1 MDVTAK
7 SLHERYTSMNT
18 NALSDFYH
26 ESELTDLAVGVL
38 EEEITSRGL
47 DWTEFIT
54 PLREWEDFKAFIGPN
69 AEKFRSVRTKIRGK
83 DGVSGWC
90 WPAFFFAFAWFFYRK
105 MYVEGAGLLLLPIIY
120 TLIFPDSDLEFGL
133 GLVFAM
139 GAKYWYLRKA
149 TKKFEK
155 ISQRT
160 SSNETKRQQLQ
171 MAGGVS
177 VAGGVIGGAIYAV
190 LVGLAFLAAA
200 GEA

>member
-1 MDVTAK
+1 MKVTAE
-7 SLHERYTSMNT
+7 SLRERYDAMNT
-18 NALSDFYH
+18 EALSDFYH
-26 ESELTDLAVGVL
+26 EGELTDLAVGVL

-54 PLREWEDFKAFIGPN
+54 PLPDDLKVFIGPN

-83 DGVSGWC
+83 GNVLGWC

-120 TLIFPDSDLEFGL
+120 TLIFPDSNLEFPF
-133 GLVFAM
+133 GLVLVT

-149 TKKFEK
+149 TKKIEK

-200 GEA
+200 FGR